1 MQIFFNLYLYL
12 LIFFLNKEIIQ
23 RDRYEVLD
31 IKLN

>member
-12 LIFFLNKEIIQ
+12 LIFYLNKEIIQ